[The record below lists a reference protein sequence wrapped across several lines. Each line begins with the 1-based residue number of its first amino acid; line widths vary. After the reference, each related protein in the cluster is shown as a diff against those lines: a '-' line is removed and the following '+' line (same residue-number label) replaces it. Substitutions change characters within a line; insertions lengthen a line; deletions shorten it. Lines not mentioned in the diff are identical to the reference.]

1 MILSKRVRVL
11 NYRLLMIGI
20 TGLLSKIGFN
30 RTIGYAV
37 INKFVQAIA
46 NLLII
51 FFISQYMSKT
61 EQGYYYTFNS
71 IAALQIFFELGLT
84 FVLLQFI
91 AHEFA
96 HMKFFESTKEI
107 VGDFLHKARTGS
119 ILRLSFKWYSVAA
132 LLLLI
137 IIMPSGFYFFLSKS
151 NTSELVNWHFPWFL
165 VMVAT
170 AVNLICSPFF
180 TILEGMGRV
189 LEVAKLRFVESLV
202 SYIVLLLSLYFHLGL
217 YSLSFFILSTG
228 VCSILYFT
236 LNSKNRAIFFQIW
249 SWYDKENQVNWKK
262 EIFPFQWKIAVS
274 WLSSYFIFQLLNPL
288 LFAYK
293 GPVAAGQMGITLTV
307 FGGLSAISM
316 TWITT
321 KVPTFSMLVAKK
333 EYEQLDN
340 IFFKTLKQALLI
352 AFGVALSAWLVLVGL
367 NKYMPQYGSRFL
379 APVPTLFIAVNSLVN
394 QLIFAL
400 AVYLRCHKEEPLLL
414 PSVAGAISTSLV
426 AFICAKWFSVTELT
440 LCLMLAGIIIFLPWS
455 IKIFITRRLKWH
467 LE

>member
-1 MILSKRVRVL
+1 
-11 NYRLLMIGI
+11 
-20 TGLLSKIGFN
+20 
-30 RTIGYAV
+30 
-37 INKFVQAIA
+37 
-46 NLLII
+46 
-51 FFISQYMSKT
+51 MSKT

-96 HMKFFESTKEI
+96 HMSFDESTKEI
-107 VGDFLHKARTGS
+107 TGDVIHKSRTAS
-119 ILRLSFKWYSVAA
+119 ILRLSFKWYSVSA

-137 IIMPSGFYFFLSKS
+137 IILPAGFYFFLKEANVAES
-151 NTSELVNWHFPWFL
+151 VNWHFPWIL
-165 VMVAT
+165 VMLAT

-189 LEVAKLRFVESLV
+189 LEVAKLRFIESLV

-217 YSLSFFILSTG
+217 YSLSLFILSTG

-236 LNSKNRAIFFQIW
+236 LNSTNRAIFSQIW
-249 SWYDKENQVNWKK
+249 HWYDKNNQVNWKK

-293 GPVAAGQMGITLTV
+293 GPIVAGQMGITSTV

-321 KVPTFSMLVAKK
+321 KVPAFSMLVAKQ
-333 EYEQLDN
+333 EYKQLDK
-340 IFFKTLKQALLI
+340 IFFKTLKQSLLI
-352 AFGVALSAWLVLVGL
+352 AASVALFAWIVLAGL
-367 NKYMPQYGSRFL
+367 NIYIPKYGSRFL
-379 APVPTLFIAVNSLVN
+379 MPLATLFIAGNSLVN

-414 PSVAGAISTSLV
+414 PSIAGAVSTSLV
-426 AFICAKWFSVTELT
+426 AFICSKWFGVTQLT
-440 LCLMLAGIIIFLPWS
+440 LCLMLIGIFIFLPWS
-455 IKIFITRRLKWH
+455 VKIFISSRLKWH
-467 LE
+467 SK